1 MTPDAA
7 IATALLSV
15 LATVVGLAIGS
26 FLNVVIY
33 RVPRRLSVVS
43 PPSACPT
50 CEAQITAR
58 DNIPVL
64 SWLLLRGRCR
74 SCGARISR
82 RYPIVEAV
90 TAVLFLAV
98 ALRFAP
104 VVATASTPMDA
115 IASSLVLVAFLYLTA
130 VSIALTA
137 IDLELHRLPN
147 AIVIPAYVVGAVLL
161 LGAAILGG
169 DIAAFLWALV
179 GGAAMFAFY
188 LLLALV
194 YPGGMGMGDVK
205 LAGVL
210 GIFLA
215 FLGWQELIVSVAA
228 AFVLGGVVSV
238 LLIAMKRADR
248 KSGIPFGPWML
259 VGAWVG
265 VYAGEYVA
273 DGYLALVGLN

>member
-1 MTPDAA
+1 MTPEAA
-7 IATALLSV
+7 LATTLLSV
-15 LATVVGLAIGS
+15 LATVLGLAIGS
-26 FLNVVIY
+26 FLNVVVY
-33 RVPRRLSVVS
+33 RVPRGLSVVS
-43 PPSACPT
+43 PPSACPS
-50 CEAQITAR
+50 CETQISAR
-58 DNIPVL
+58 DNIPVI

-74 SCGARISR
+74 SCAAPISR

-98 ALRFAP
+98 ALHFAP
-104 VVATASTPMDA
+104 AVASASTPMEA
-115 IASSLVLVAFLYLTA
+115 IAASLVFVAFLYLMA
-130 VSIALTA
+130 ISIALTA

-147 AIVIPAYVVGAVLL
+147 AIVVPAYVVGAVLL
-161 LGAAILGG
+161 LAAAILAGE
-169 DIAAFLWALV
+169 ITVLLWALV

-188 LLLALV
+188 FALALV

-228 AFVLGGVVSV
+228 AFVIGGVVSV

-259 VGAWVG
+259 VGAWGG